1 MSTVSYIESQRL
13 ALAQLESFES
23 ALTSILVAPLSKAH
37 RERLASET
45 RASDMLD
52 RIVNRSRDL
61 LEMYEDKYEQRRAE
75 VEALSGGG
83 VAGADVTEF
92 YQRLANL
99 KDYHRRYPEA
109 ASRVTDVD
117 PVDFAELE
125 GVGIVDGRDC
135 ALLLLPFPP
144 FPGWP

>member
-13 ALAQLESFES
+13 AHAQLEAFES
-23 ALTSILVAPLSKAH
+23 ALTSILVAPPSKAQ
-37 RERLASET
+37 RERLANET
-45 RASDMLD
+45 RASDLLG
-52 RIVNRSRDL
+52 RIVDRSRDL
-61 LEMYEDKYEQRRAE
+61 LEMYEDKDEQRRAE

-92 YQRLANL
+92 YQRLARL
-99 KDYHRRYPEA
+99 KDYHRRYPES

-125 GVGIVDGRDC
+125 GMGVVDGRDC
-135 ALLLLPFPP
+135 EF
-144 FPGWP
+144 FRMST